1 MLFQAYFH
9 LKDGENFN
17 LDKAKVA
24 VDPNYYLEDNNELD
38 KRCDLL
44 LEHFLFELQSWHD
57 GDCTCLPCGC
67 SKCLAESFLEIDTIK
82 HLNKIAGYQIK
93 QAFNDTNNIDNA
105 LEKLKNYRPIK
116 GKSWENISQSEFDKH
131 IPKWNSDAKYA
142 YDWLCNYKEKYLN
155 KK

>member
-44 LEHFLFELQSWHD
+44 LEHFLFELQS
-57 GDCTCLPCGC
+57 
-67 SKCLAESFLEIDTIK
+67 
-82 HLNKIAGYQIK
+82 
-93 QAFNDTNNIDNA
+93 
-105 LEKLKNYRPIK
+105 
-116 GKSWENISQSEFDKH
+116 
-131 IPKWNSDAKYA
+131 
-142 YDWLCNYKEKYLN
+142 
-155 KK
+155 